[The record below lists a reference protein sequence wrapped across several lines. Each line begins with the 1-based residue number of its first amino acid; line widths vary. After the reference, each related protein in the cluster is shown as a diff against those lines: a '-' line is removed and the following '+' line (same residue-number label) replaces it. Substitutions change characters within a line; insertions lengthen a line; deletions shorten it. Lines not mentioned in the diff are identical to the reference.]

1 MENGCLREK
10 TNPNQVLYKLFPRS
24 AREVFQK
31 ESLKEA
37 LSLLRAYLQK
47 TPSVVFA
54 DCSKVTLSLTGKKKR
69 GREPQN
75 GGGGSNSCREPST
88 NFCFDGLLFKLDQ
101 GACLHY
107 LGESVSA
114 SHLSNSKM

>member
-54 DCSKVTLSLTGKKKR
+54 DCSSHFESHREKEKR
-69 GREPQN
+69 KGTPEWRR
-75 GGGGSNSCREPST
+75 G
-88 NFCFDGLLFKLDQ
+88 
-101 GACLHY
+101 
-107 LGESVSA
+107 V
-114 SHLSNSKM
+114 